1 MSIIELLALDFLAIQ
16 RSLASLEERFIAL
29 HESAEVRSKSLLK
42 DIEEARGELS
52 AKVDE
57 LEQVVVQRD
66 VLLKENA
73 EVRRFAEELKRQQ
86 QELRS
91 EVKRL
96 RDDAELT
103 QLQLHQVQEEL
114 EHYFVLSLRQGE
126 VLRDGAKLQEKSALL
141 LSQVAE

>member
-1 MSIIELLALDFLAIQ
+1 MDLLAIQ
-16 RSLASLEERFIAL
+16 RSLASLEERFVAL

-52 AKVDE
+52 AKVHE

-126 VLRDGAKLQEKSALL
+126 VLRDGARLQEKSALL

>member
-1 MSIIELLALDFLAIQ
+1 MHLAQ
-16 RSLASLEERFIAL
+16 K
-29 HESAEVRSKSLLK
+29 RSKSLLK
-42 DIEEARGELS
+42 DIEEARGDLS
-52 AKVDE
+52 AKVHE

-103 QLQLHQVQEEL
+103 QQLHQVQEEL
-114 EHYFVLSLRQGE
+114 EHYFVLRQGE
-126 VLRDGAKLQEKSALL
+126 ALRDGARLQEKSALL

>member
-1 MSIIELLALDFLAIQ
+1 MDLLAIQ
-16 RSLASLEERFIAL
+16 RSLASLEERFVAL

-42 DIEEARGELS
+42 DIEEAEVTS
-52 AKVDE
+52 AKVRI
-57 LEQVVVQRD
+57 EQVVVQRD

-96 RDDAELT
+96 RDDADLT
-103 QLQLHQVQEEL
+103 QLQLRQVQEEL
-114 EHYFVLSLRQGE
+114 EYYFVLSLRQGE
-126 VLRDGAKLQEKSALL
+126 VLRDGARLQEKSALL
-141 LSQVAE
+141 LSRVAE

>member
-1 MSIIELLALDFLAIQ
+1 MDFLAIQ
-16 RSLASLEERFIAL
+16 RSLASLEERFVAL

-73 EVRRFAEELKRQQ
+73 EVRRFAEELKRQHH
-86 QELRS
+86 ELRS

-96 RDDAELT
+96 RDNAELT

-126 VLRDGAKLQEKSALL
+126 VLRDGARLQEKSALL
-141 LSQVAE
+141 LSKVAE

>member
-1 MSIIELLALDFLAIQ
+1 MDFLAIQ
-16 RSLASLEERFIAL
+16 RSLASLEERFVAL

-86 QELRS
+86 HELRS

-141 LSQVAE
+141 LSKVAE

>member
-1 MSIIELLALDFLAIQ
+1 MDLLAIQ
-16 RSLASLEERFIAL
+16 RSLASLEERFVAL

-42 DIEEARGELS
+42 DIEEARGDLS
-52 AKVDE
+52 AKVHE

-126 VLRDGAKLQEKSALL
+126 VLRDGARLQEKSALL
-141 LSQVAE
+141 LSRVAE

>member
-1 MSIIELLALDFLAIQ
+1 MDFLAIQ
-16 RSLASLEERFIAL
+16 RSLASLEERFVAL

>member
-1 MSIIELLALDFLAIQ
+1 MDLLAIQ
-16 RSLASLEERFIAL
+16 RSLASLEERLVAL

>member
-1 MSIIELLALDFLAIQ
+1 MDLLAIQ
-16 RSLASLEERFIAL
+16 RSLASLEERFVAL

-126 VLRDGAKLQEKSALL
+126 VLRDGARLQEKSALL

>member
-1 MSIIELLALDFLAIQ
+1 MDLLAIQ
-16 RSLASLEERFIAL
+16 RSLASLEERFVAL

-52 AKVDE
+52 AKVHE

-126 VLRDGAKLQEKSALL
+126 VLRDGARLQEKSALL
-141 LSQVAE
+141 LSRVAE

>member
-1 MSIIELLALDFLAIQ
+1 MDLLAIQ
-16 RSLASLEERFIAL
+16 RSLASLEERFVAL

>member
-1 MSIIELLALDFLAIQ
+1 MLALDFLAIQ
-16 RSLASLEERFIAL
+16 RSLASLEERFVAL

-52 AKVDE
+52 AKVHE

-126 VLRDGAKLQEKSALL
+126 VLRDGARLQEKSALL

>member
-1 MSIIELLALDFLAIQ
+1 MDLLAIQ
-16 RSLASLEERFIAL
+16 RSLASLEERFVAL

-126 VLRDGAKLQEKSALL
+126 VLRDGARLQEKSALL
-141 LSQVAE
+141 LSRVAE

>member
-1 MSIIELLALDFLAIQ
+1 MDLLAIQ
-16 RSLASLEERFIAL
+16 RSLASLEERFVAL

-103 QLQLHQVQEEL
+103 QLQLYQVQEEL

-126 VLRDGAKLQEKSALL
+126 VLRDGARLQEKSALL
-141 LSQVAE
+141 LSKVAE

>member
-1 MSIIELLALDFLAIQ
+1 MDFLAIQ
-16 RSLASLEERFIAL
+16 RSLASLEERFVAL

-52 AKVDE
+52 DKVDE

-73 EVRRFAEELKRQQ
+73 EVRRFAEEMKRQQ

>member
-1 MSIIELLALDFLAIQ
+1 LDLLAIQ
-16 RSLASLEERFIAL
+16 RSLASLEERFVAL

-126 VLRDGAKLQEKSALL
+126 VLRDGARLQEKSALL

>member
-1 MSIIELLALDFLAIQ
+1 MDLLAIQ
-16 RSLASLEERFIAL
+16 RSLASLEERFVAL

-126 VLRDGAKLQEKSALL
+126 ALRDGARLQEKSALL

>member
-1 MSIIELLALDFLAIQ
+1 MDFLAIQ
-16 RSLASLEERFIAL
+16 RSLASLEERFVAL

-52 AKVDE
+52 AKVHE

>member
-1 MSIIELLALDFLAIQ
+1 MDLLAIQ
-16 RSLASLEERFIAL
+16 RSLASLEERFVAL

-126 VLRDGAKLQEKSALL
+126 VLRDGARLQEKSALL
-141 LSQVAE
+141 LSKVAE